1 MIICTDGTQRSP
13 YTATQILAVGK
24 TPDTVPSANSVA
36 YTLSDERGDPVGSVL
51 LQRIEDWQVLRPFEF
66 LVTVNPWG
74 LLARGGCWRNACCVT
89 TWPLSWCK
97 WKQQG
102 DQSKSQRVDLML
114 EPNAITSTWVF
125 FFWPHPQH
133 VEVLGQGMEA
143 VTQLQ
148 PEPLSWQ
155 RRILNLLHHK
165 RTPNNVLFSYPE
177 FPPNKWKYSLIF
189 NGGSVHCY
197 KTLWRAVWR
206 PLSRWEC
213 SKTLTQPCVQ
223 SACECLVQHCL
234 H

>member
-125 FFWPHPQH
+125 FLATPAACRSSGARDGSRDTAATWAT
-133 VEVLGQGMEA
+133 V
-143 VTQLQ
+143 VT
-148 PEPLSWQ
+148 
-155 RRILNLLHHK
+155 
-165 RTPNNVLFSYPE
+165 TPDP
-177 FPPNKWKYSLIF
+177 
-189 NGGSVHCY
+189 
-197 KTLWRAVWR
+197 
-206 PLSRWEC
+206 
-213 SKTLTQPCVQ
+213 
-223 SACECLVQHCL
+223 
-234 H
+234 